1 MFSSKSKKSSRT
13 KWSAV
18 LQKRVAV
25 SPVSRVWGTNDLCK
39 IEHHTIHVISCH
51 HSWSKGPAKL
61 HGYIQIQIHVSSSLL
76 PKICW
81 FESSNQL
88 HLVGAVAAW
97 VDAWLG
103 TGPSRQEA
111 ELHQVTFT
119 FTTATG
125 TSSYCNNHRKRVRS
139 NHNTVTQLCQTQY
152 FSEKPQWLYRSYCS
166 QLQLRATPPV
176 LDGGTKDLY
185 WQLLHNCIY
194 SHVQIVPFLMP
205 GPSSEKKQSMHR
217 PGPFLLKNGCQGRTC
232 NTAWI
237 RKQLHHSKK
246 DTKNEHPTWEV
257 APVLTYGSLGLRF
270 NPKITKICKLDEKKI
285 SLGPLLFN
293 DPPETV

>member
-1 MFSSKSKKSSRT
+1 MCFWKRASSYTWLRTFGGNFPDFENKTRWPTVPGRRLSCCLAAHLTFIQSWRWICLGPKRVQAMFSSKSKKSSRT

-88 HLVGAVAAW
+88 HLVGAVAAC

-103 TGPSRQEA
+103 TGPSRQE
-111 ELHQVTFT
+111 EK
-119 FTTATG
+119 
-125 TSSYCNNHRKRVRS
+125 SY
-139 NHNTVTQLCQTQY
+139 
-152 FSEKPQWLYRSYCS
+152 
-166 QLQLRATPPV
+166 
-176 LDGGTKDLY
+176 
-185 WQLLHNCIY
+185 
-194 SHVQIVPFLMP
+194 
-205 GPSSEKKQSMHR
+205 
-217 PGPFLLKNGCQGRTC
+217 
-232 NTAWI
+232 
-237 RKQLHHSKK
+237 
-246 DTKNEHPTWEV
+246 
-257 APVLTYGSLGLRF
+257 
-270 NPKITKICKLDEKKI
+270 
-285 SLGPLLFN
+285 
-293 DPPETV
+293 